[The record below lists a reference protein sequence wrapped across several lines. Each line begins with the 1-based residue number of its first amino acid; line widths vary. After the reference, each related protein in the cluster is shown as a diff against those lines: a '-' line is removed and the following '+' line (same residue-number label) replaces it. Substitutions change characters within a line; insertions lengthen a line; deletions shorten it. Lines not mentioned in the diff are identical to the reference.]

1 MSVSNQHFSHPQ
13 APHPIPSQPTSEK
26 CLQTPP
32 TVPCLSILPYQLAPA
47 QNAPAEWIPY
57 HNPYPW
63 PVNPPNTVIGIHG
76 LPGSGKTQLVNDL
89 KKDWEQG
96 KIKLK
101 IPQKQEWHQFVIE
114 KIKCDSIVKKHIP
127 VIVGQS
133 MVWPEGQSSGQPVFT
148 KNDTITFTH
157 LLYWKVPAEFI
168 RTRRENDIAV
178 ERPHASVDHIRQW
191 QTAEER
197 HMIDLCLATDTI
209 FSYIKSC
216 RHLSDLLHWFRSDYQ
231 HNDLSYAHVELDEVL
246 GASEN
251 LQTMLVLNS
260 RILTSSNIWVEFLK
274 HSTFDSDM
282 KKFILMEFI
291 LKRSASARQLLL
303 LMELG
308 AADDHEFNAICDLVA
323 SKLVIYPEIER
334 LLQFAAGV
342 DHIGILILTAGIRRI
357 LESLLKQ
364 NGLSDAVKVIGGGC
378 FECDAFLTHSTR
390 SSLVQHLGAVRGL
403 YVCALGSTTTDIEM
417 LCDANQSIIVADE
430 PNEVM
435 SQQLTSAINNRG
447 LQLDSD
453 NFRTSLASERS
464 QENKLHTRQVFGESA
479 ASLYGLTNM
488 HDTADEPNLHPMCRF
503 FGAYLANHALSEVLG
518 TNTTMAPRE
527 QGPCR
532 RIWQISGQSRTRMFC
547 LTPQAERFAMGIV
560 DALNKTTYT
569 MISTPE
575 QLKPYTLQGQHTVIL
590 VEWMVYEVN
599 SFARFVRHIRALHAR
614 IRIVVAIG
622 LLRRPTMQLLEVLG
636 KDVGFTL
643 VALRILTD

>member
-1 MSVSNQHFSHPQ
+1 MPVSNQHFSRPQ

-47 QNAPAEWIPY
+47 QKAPAEWIPY

-63 PVNPPNTVIGIHG
+63 PVDPPTTVIGIYG

-101 IPQKQEWHQFVIE
+101 VPENSNYSTDRFGHMDFHFYELSEMIESVVPGGWTAYESFEIPQKQEWHQFVIE

-133 MVWPEGQSSGQPVFT
+133 MVWLEGQSSGQPVFT
-148 KNDTITFTH
+148 KNDTVTFTH

-168 RTRRENDIAV
+168 RTRRDNDIVV
-178 ERPHASVDHIRQW
+178 ERPYASVDHIRQW

-231 HNDLSYAHVELDEVL
+231 HNDLSYAHIELDEVL

-334 LLQFAAGV
+334 LLQFAAEV
-342 DHIGILILTAGIRRI
+342 DHIGIFILTAGIRRI

-364 NGLSDAVKVIGGGC
+364 NGLSDAVKVIGGGR
-378 FECDAFLTHSTR
+378 FECDPFLTHSAR
-390 SSLVQHLGAVRGL
+390 SSLIQHLGAVRGL

-417 LCDANQSIIVADE
+417 MCDANQSIIVADG
-430 PNEVM
+430 PNKVM

-447 LQLDSD
+447 LRVSQVLSLGAFRFLPLVDVTLAPVIQLDSD

-503 FGAYLANHALSEVLG
+503 SGAYLANHALSEVLG

-527 QGPCR
+527 QGPRR
-532 RIWQISGQSRTRMFC
+532 RI
-547 LTPQAERFAMGIV
+547 
-560 DALNKTTYT
+560 
-569 MISTPE
+569 
-575 QLKPYTLQGQHTVIL
+575 
-590 VEWMVYEVN
+590 
-599 SFARFVRHIRALHAR
+599 
-614 IRIVVAIG
+614 
-622 LLRRPTMQLLEVLG
+622 
-636 KDVGFTL
+636 
-643 VALRILTD
+643 

>member
-1 MSVSNQHFSHPQ
+1 MSAPSDANSQGQSGANEPATHSGSITHSQSLPSLFLTCLSRISISHALRLLILSRVSLPQRNVSKLLRLSHVCLFYLISLPQHKRPRQNGSRIITLILGP
-13 APHPIPSQPTSEK
+13 
-26 CLQTPP
+26 LTPP
-32 TVPCLSILPYQLAPA
+32 T
-47 QNAPAEWIPY
+47 
-57 HNPYPW
+57 
-63 PVNPPNTVIGIHG
+63 TVIGIYG

-101 IPQKQEWHQFVIE
+101 VPENSNYSTDRFGHMDFHFYELSEMIESVVPGGWTAYESFEIPQKQEWHQFVIE

-133 MVWPEGQSSGQPVFT
+133 MVWLEGQSSGQPVFT
-148 KNDTITFTH
+148 KNDTVTFTH

-168 RTRRENDIAV
+168 RTRRDNDIVV
-178 ERPHASVDHIRQW
+178 ERPYASVDHIRQW

-231 HNDLSYAHVELDEVL
+231 HNDLSYAHIELDEVL

-334 LLQFAAGV
+334 LLQFAAEV
-342 DHIGILILTAGIRRI
+342 DHIGIFILTAGIRRI

-364 NGLSDAVKVIGGGC
+364 NGLSDAAKVIGGGR
-378 FECDAFLTHSTR
+378 FECDPFLTHSAR
-390 SSLVQHLGAVRGL
+390 SSLIQHLGAVRGL

-417 LCDANQSIIVADE
+417 MCDANQSIIVADG
-430 PNEVM
+430 PNKVM

-447 LQLDSD
+447 LRVSQVLSLGAFRFLPLVDVTLAPVIQLDSD

-503 FGAYLANHALSEVLG
+503 SGAYLANHALSEVLG

-527 QGPCR
+527 QGPRR
-532 RIWQISGQSRTRMFC
+532 RI
-547 LTPQAERFAMGIV
+547 
-560 DALNKTTYT
+560 
-569 MISTPE
+569 
-575 QLKPYTLQGQHTVIL
+575 
-590 VEWMVYEVN
+590 
-599 SFARFVRHIRALHAR
+599 
-614 IRIVVAIG
+614 
-622 LLRRPTMQLLEVLG
+622 
-636 KDVGFTL
+636 
-643 VALRILTD
+643 

>member
-1 MSVSNQHFSHPQ
+1 MSASSRANVQGQSGANEPATHSGSIPHSQSLPSQSVPSQHANSAGMPNPRLIPNMPVSNQHFSRPQ

-47 QNAPAEWIPY
+47 QKAPAEWIPY

-63 PVNPPNTVIGIHG
+63 PVDPPTTVIGIYG

-101 IPQKQEWHQFVIE
+101 VPENSNYSTDRFGHMDFHFYELSEMIESVVPGGWTAYESFEIPQKQEWHQFVIE
-114 KIKCDSIVKKHIP
+114 KIK
-127 VIVGQS
+127 
-133 MVWPEGQSSGQPVFT
+133 
-148 KNDTITFTH
+148 
-157 LLYWKVPAEFI
+157 LPAEFI
-168 RTRRENDIAV
+168 RTRRENDIAL

-334 LLQFAAGV
+334 LLQFAAWV

-364 NGLSDAVKVIGGGC
+364 NGLSDAVKVIGGGR
-378 FECDAFLTHSTR
+378 FECDAFLTH
-390 SSLVQHLGAVRGL
+390 
-403 YVCALGSTTTDIEM
+403 
-417 LCDANQSIIVADE
+417 
-430 PNEVM
+430 
-435 SQQLTSAINNRG
+435 
-447 LQLDSD
+447 
-453 NFRTSLASERS
+453 
-464 QENKLHTRQVFGESA
+464 
-479 ASLYGLTNM
+479 
-488 HDTADEPNLHPMCRF
+488 
-503 FGAYLANHALSEVLG
+503 
-518 TNTTMAPRE
+518 
-527 QGPCR
+527 
-532 RIWQISGQSRTRMFC
+532 
-547 LTPQAERFAMGIV
+547 
-560 DALNKTTYT
+560 
-569 MISTPE
+569 
-575 QLKPYTLQGQHTVIL
+575 
-590 VEWMVYEVN
+590 
-599 SFARFVRHIRALHAR
+599 
-614 IRIVVAIG
+614 
-622 LLRRPTMQLLEVLG
+622 
-636 KDVGFTL
+636 
-643 VALRILTD
+643 